1 MRLQEYVT
9 VSVNG
14 LRRVIEPH
22 AWLSTLHESPVEG
35 TTGGL
40 GIRLRYLVGKGWE
53 DRVTEFCHE
62 ARMLTKATLGE
73 PLNSIFFCA
82 ETRGNVM
89 TMLRLVK
96 RQ

>member
-9 VSVNG
+9 VTVNG

-35 TTGGL
+35 TSGGL
-40 GIRLRYLVGKGWE
+40 GICLRYLVGKGGE
-53 DRVTEFCHE
+53 DRVTEFCRE
-62 ARMLTKATLGE
+62 ARMLTKATVDE
-73 PLNSIFFCA
+73 PLDRMTLCA
-82 ETRGNVM
+82 ETRCNVM

-96 RQ
+96 